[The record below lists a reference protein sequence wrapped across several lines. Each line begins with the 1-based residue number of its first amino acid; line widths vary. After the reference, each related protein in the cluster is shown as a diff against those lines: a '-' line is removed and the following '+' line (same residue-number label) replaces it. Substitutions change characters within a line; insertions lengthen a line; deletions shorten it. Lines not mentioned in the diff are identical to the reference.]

1 MARFDVALDDYLH
14 QIVRTRP
21 WVKKREEQLLTG
33 FGEWLV
39 AQPDLDAGLASITPL
54 LVRRYAADEG
64 IDGPTYTE
72 LEIALQNFCGWATY
86 AGLIPANS
94 PHAYHIESP
103 A

>member
-39 AQPDLDAGLASITPL
+39 AQPELDACLASITPL
-54 LVRRYAADEG
+54 LARRYAVD
-64 IDGPTYTE
+64 DGLDAPAYDE

-86 AGLIPANS
+86 AGLMEENS
-94 PHAYHIESP
+94 PYAYYRESS